1 MDRTEM
7 PASGTHQAQPS
18 APNTDFGAPVLLVAE
33 PAEPLSVTDLPVFT
47 AEEAL
52 AQAGTQADA
61 VARLIAV
68 LAEFEILDHDTPAA
82 ALIQIN
88 NISGSRY
95 GTLLLSA
102 DRIDEIVTALQAVLD
117 GKSGGVL

>member
-7 PASGTHQAQPS
+7 PAAGTHQAQPS
-18 APNTDFGAPVLLVAE
+18 APNTDFGAPVLFVAE
-33 PAEPLSVTDLPVFT
+33 AALAPSVTDLPAFT
-47 AEEAL
+47 AAEAL
-52 AQAGTQADA
+52 AQASTQATA
-61 VARLIAV
+61 VERLITV
-68 LAEFEILDHDTPAA
+68 LAEFEILDRDTPAA

-95 GTLLLSA
+95 GTLMLSA

-117 GKSGGVL
+117 GKSGGDQ